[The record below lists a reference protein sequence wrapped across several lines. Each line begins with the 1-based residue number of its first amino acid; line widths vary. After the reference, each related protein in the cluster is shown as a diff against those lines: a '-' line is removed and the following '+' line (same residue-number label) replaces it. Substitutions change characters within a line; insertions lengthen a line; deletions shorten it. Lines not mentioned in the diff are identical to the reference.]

1 MSVFTIDCNYVL
13 PELACAYLLVEG
25 KEACFIEN
33 NTTNA
38 VPILLSELAKHNLAR
53 ENVKYIIITHVHLD
67 HAGGTAALLEECPNA
82 TVIAHPRAAPHLVN
96 PQRLVESAK
105 QVYGEENFFK
115 LYGEIQPV
123 PENKIYIPYDGE
135 TIRWGSRYLKF
146 IYTRGHANH
155 HFVIYDSL
163 TNGVFTGDSF
173 GIAYPYLQKG
183 SSPFLFP
190 STTPTDFDP
199 IEAKVS
205 LQKIKDTEADKA
217 YLTHFG
223 VWEYMEEGVRQMYDG
238 ISYMEEI
245 FLLAQDPSLSEEQ
258 VEEFIKNK
266 VNLYFHK
273 EVEKRNLPSSVYDY
287 LNLDI
292 EINVMGIV
300 FAVRRARRKSKSNA
314 V

>member
-1 MSVFTIDCNYVL
+1 MSVFTIDCNYIL
-13 PELACAYLLVEG
+13 PELACAYLVIEG
-25 KEACFIEN
+25 NEASFIEN
-33 NTTNA
+33 NTTKA
-38 VPILLSELAKHNLAR
+38 VPILLSELKKHNISK

-82 TVIAHPRAAPHLVN
+82 TVIAHPRAAPHLVS
-96 PQRLVESAK
+96 PQRLIESAK
-105 QVYGEENFFK
+105 QVYGEENFLK
-115 LYGEIQPV
+115 LYGDIKSV

-155 HFVIYDSL
+155 HFVVYDSL

-173 GIAYPYLQKG
+173 GIGYPYLQKG

-205 LQKIKDTEADKA
+205 LQKIKDTEAEKA

-223 VWEYMEEGVRQMYDG
+223 VWEYMEDGIRQMYDG
-238 ISYMEEI
+238 LNYMEEI
-245 FLLAQDPSLSEEQ
+245 FLLAQDSSLTEEQ
-258 VEEFIKNK
+258 VDEFVKNK

-273 EVEKRNLPSSVYDY
+273 EVEKRNLPSSVYEY

-292 EINVMGIV
+292 EINAMGIA
-300 FAVRRARRKSKSNA
+300 FAVKRARKKNKPN
-314 V
+314 VV

>member
-1 MSVFTIDCNYVL
+1 MSVFTIDCNYIL
-13 PELACAYLLVEG
+13 PELACAYLVVEG
-25 KEACFIEN
+25 NEATFVEN
-33 NTTNA
+33 NTTKA
-38 VPILLSELAKHNLAR
+38 VPTLLAELKKHNIPK

-82 TVIAHPRAAPHLVN
+82 TVVAHPKAAPHLVS
-96 PQRLVESAK
+96 PQRLIESAK
-105 QVYGEENFFK
+105 QVYGEEKFFN
-115 LYGEIQPV
+115 LYGDIQGV
-123 PENKIYIPYDGE
+123 PENKIYIPHDGE
-135 TIRWGSRYLKF
+135 TIQWGSRYFKF

-163 TNGVFTGDSF
+163 TNGIFTGDSF
-173 GIAYPYLQKG
+173 GLAYPVLQKG

-199 IEAKVS
+199 VEAKVS

-223 VWEYMEEGVRQMYDG
+223 VWEYMETGIRLMYDG
-238 ISYMEEI
+238 ISYMEEV
-245 FLLAQDPSLSEEQ
+245 FLLAQDPSLEEAQ
-258 VEEFIKNK
+258 IDEFVKNK

-292 EINVMGIV
+292 EINSMGI
-300 FAVRRARRKSKSNA
+300 ALAAKRARKKNKQNA